1 MDGFRRR
8 KGAGARKK
16 PGHDSAVWELRLL
29 SSQGAGSKGALLT
42 LKFRTD
48 GLACSHELVEQ
59 VRPERPERN
68 IRFQGQVDSSARSI
82 EHAHAGYE
90 LIIGPRGRS
99 CALTPVLTRAS
110 RGRAGNRM
118 KVDGRACE
126 YLTALLSHQLILMR
140 DEVRKLCF
148 EYLLARWKSLR
159 PTPTG
164 RTRSR

>member
-1 MDGFRRR
+1 MLTRACRTGPTRT
-8 KGAGARKK
+8 AGTQH
-16 PGHDSAVWELRLL
+16 PFS
-29 SSQGAGSKGALLT
+29 GSGRQQ
-42 LKFRTD
+42 RT
-48 GLACSHELVEQ
+48 
-59 VRPERPERN
+59 
-68 IRFQGQVDSSARSI
+68 SI
-82 EHAHAGYE
+82 EHATGYE
-90 LIIGPRGRS
+90 LIIGPRGRAVLDS
-99 CALTPVLTRAS
+99 LTRAS